1 MLHFRQVKTAT
12 LTLLLC
18 GTAKAQSGLL
28 ISFLILPSARLK
40 LRLPGGER
48 IHQAL
53 MRKGA
58 QPSVLPSASSFSSC
72 GDIFFTLLG
81 IGNSL
86 QRQAAKEEKEMRLV
100 KAMVS
105 KSREVVKGKT

>member
-1 MLHFRQVKTAT
+1 MRDCK
-12 LTLLLC
+12 
-18 GTAKAQSGLL
+18 
-28 ISFLILPSARLK
+28 
-40 LRLPGGER
+40 GGER

-58 QPSVLPSASSFSSC
+58 QPPVLPCASSFASC
-72 GDIFFTLLG
+72 RDIFFTLLG
-81 IGNSL
+81 IGKSL

>member
-1 MLHFRQVKTAT
+1 MTTVVV
-12 LTLLLC
+12 
-18 GTAKAQSGLL
+18 SEE
-28 ISFLILPSARLK
+28 ARLK